1 MNITIT
7 KKAEAMLNTKLASGE
22 FLRIFVKEGG
32 CAGLT
37 YGAAIANEMQPDES
51 VVHTAGAIRIV
62 ADAAS
67 VQFID
72 GLVIDYSDE
81 LINGGL
87 QFTNSNTKT
96 TCGCGQSFTL
106 QGFPKLEGSQA
117 QNLNRSGATPAP
129 QARFRGGIISPAA
142 IAGRNQDEIRPQ
154 TRRRLARRVR
164 GDCRSAPSP
173 A

>member
-7 KKAEAMLNTKLASGE
+7 EKAEAMLNNKLILGE
-22 FLRIFVKEGG
+22 FLRVFVKEGG

-37 YGAAIANEMQPDES
+37 YGAKIASEMQHGES

-62 ADAAS
+62 TDAAS

-87 QFTNSNTKT
+87 QLTNSNTKT
-96 TCGCGQSFTL
+96 TCGCGQSFNL
-106 QGFPKLEGSQA
+106 QGFPKIEG
-117 QNLNRSGATPAP
+117 GKCK
-129 QARFRGGIISPAA
+129 I
-142 IAGRNQDEIRPQ
+142 
-154 TRRRLARRVR
+154 
-164 GDCRSAPSP
+164 
-173 A
+173 

>member
-1 MNITIT
+1 MHITI
-7 KKAEAMLNTKLASGE
+7 KEKAEAMLNNKLAPGQ
-22 FLRIFVKEGG
+22 FLRVFVKEGG

-37 YGAAIANEMQPDES
+37 YGAAIASEMQPGES

-62 ADAAS
+62 TDAAS

-96 TCGCGQSFTL
+96 TCGCGQSFNL
-106 QGFPKLEGSQA
+106 QGFPKIEGSKCK
-117 QNLNRSGATPAP
+117 
-129 QARFRGGIISPAA
+129 I
-142 IAGRNQDEIRPQ
+142 
-154 TRRRLARRVR
+154 
-164 GDCRSAPSP
+164 
-173 A
+173 